1 MQFISVKVCM
11 IVIRKGECV
20 ALVGE
25 SGCGKS
31 TVLKLLMSL
40 YCIQKGEIYLSD
52 NNGKEHRLDSTWWTF
67 FAYVPQGSYLV
78 SGTIRE
84 IVTFGKSDLMNQ
96 EEKIWRAFE
105 VACADYFIKEF
116 PAGLDTELGER
127 GSGLS
132 EGQIQRI
139 AIARAILS
147 ERPVL
152 ILDEATS
159 ALDAETERK
168 LLFNLQTMTDRT
180 VLFVTH
186 RSAVLDI
193 CDRKIEF

>member
-1 MQFISVKVCM
+1 M